1 LAVFLVIH
9 AVAEALSHV
18 PPWNTFLPENAAD
31 FEPARVLRTVK
42 PEARWLLKEWRAQ
55 KQ

>member
-1 LAVFLVIH
+1 MLWQKPSAMFH
-9 AVAEALSHV
+9 HG
-18 PPWNTFLPENAAD
+18 THFLPENAAD